1 MSILMNNFIE
11 KDFMMKLSSKHLDR
25 HIVMYIYEIFDKH
38 VLSAVDDYSAYHTQK
53 SLISFELY
61 NLQKMYN
68 LVFEFQTRIKTLN
81 YNQHVKMFSYI

>member
-38 VLSAVDDYSAYHTQK
+38 VLSAVDDYSAYHIRK

-61 NLQKMYN
+61 NLQKN
-68 LVFEFQTRIKTLN
+68 V
-81 YNQHVKMFSYI
+81 